1 MNKRN
6 RIVLRKI
13 IEESAALAKLLHDI
27 DEQTFLANDEKMRA
41 TCMTIINIGELAKN
55 LDEGFRKSY
64 AHIPWKDM
72 VGLRDVS
79 AHGYFTLRMPDI
91 WVFATEEFP
100 TYAMQIKE
108 ILESEEKTN
117 RSGAPT

>member
-6 RIVLRKI
+6 RKVLLKI
-13 IEESAALAKLLHDI
+13 IEESAALAKLLHEI
-27 DEQTFLANDEKMRA
+27 DEQTFLADDEKMRA

-55 LDEGFRKSY
+55 LDDGFRKNY
-64 AHIPWKDM
+64 DHIPWKDM

-91 WVFATEEFP
+91 WIFATEEFP

-108 ILESEEKTN
+108 ILANEEETD
-117 RSGAPT
+117 

>member
-1 MNKRN
+1 MKKRN
-6 RIVLRKI
+6 RILLLKI
-13 IEESAALAKLLHDI
+13 IEESATLAKLLHNI

-55 LDEGFRKSY
+55 LDDDFRESHK
-64 AHIPWKDM
+64 HIPFKDM

-79 AHGYFTLRMPDI
+79 AHGYFTLKMPDI
-91 WVFATEEFP
+91 WVFATAEFP

-108 ILESEEKTN
+108 ILENEEETD
-117 RSGAPT
+117 